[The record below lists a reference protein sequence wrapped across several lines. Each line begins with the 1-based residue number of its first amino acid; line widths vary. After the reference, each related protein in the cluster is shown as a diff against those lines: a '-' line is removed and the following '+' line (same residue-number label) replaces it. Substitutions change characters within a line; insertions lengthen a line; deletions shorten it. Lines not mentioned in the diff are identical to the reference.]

1 MTNNTIFLKLKQRLN
16 KLDSQDYDN
25 LECWQVV
32 EAFNKG
38 MVEWCRRNLHG
49 MNAMKEGDEAS
60 KRRIDDLQ
68 RLLVSSP
75 ITMVNK
81 QEYFESPALP
91 GNYFEW
97 KRVDVFA
104 TNECCSEP
112 RRMVVNL
119 VEEGNIPN
127 FLRDYSKKP
136 SFEWAETFCTLS
148 DNTFKVYT
156 AGEFAVDN
164 TVLVYYRQP
173 VKVQFLNC
181 IDPYTLQ
188 VSTVDVEC
196 EFKDDLVELFI
207 DEAAKIIAGDIEA
220 INQMQRASQNV
231 ENNN

>member
-1 MTNNTIFLKLKQRLN
+1 MTNDTIFLKLKQRLN

-49 MNAMKEGDEAS
+49 MNLMKEGDESS

-68 RLLVSSP
+68 ILIVPIPVAMSRRQEYYESP
-75 ITMVNK
+75 I
-81 QEYFESPALP
+81 LP
-91 GNYFEW
+91 DDYFEW

-104 TNECCSEP
+104 TNACCSDP
-112 RRMVVNL
+112 RRMVVTL
-119 VEEGNIPN
+119 AEEGNVPEL
-127 FLRDYSKKP
+127 LRDYNKKP
-136 SFEWAETFCTLS
+136 SFDWAETFCTLS
-148 DNTFKVYT
+148 NNTFKVYT
-156 AGEFAVDN
+156 NGEFDVAN
-164 TVLVYYRQP
+164 TTLYYYRQP
-173 VKVQFLNC
+173 VKIQFLKC
-181 IDPYTLQ
+181 IDPYTLV

>member
-68 RLLVSSP
+68 RLLVSLP

-104 TNECCSEP
+104 KNECCIEP

-119 VEEGNIPN
+119 VEEGNVPN

-148 DNTFKVYT
+148 NNNFKVYT
-156 AGEFAVDN
+156 AGQFEVDN
-164 TVLVYYRQP
+164 TVLYYYRQP
-173 VKVQFLNC
+173 VKIQFLDC

-188 VSTVDVEC
+188 VSTADVEC

-220 INQMQRASQNV
+220 LNQMQRASQNV